1 MTNSQ
6 CISSLEQNES
16 KLMSILRDLDP
27 QNAMIHRNP
36 RDASKGNKIAW
47 MLALLL
53 LSGGATWLFLS
64 NKSSQNLP
72 ATDSTVA
79 TTVSTNESLAA
90 TDSARD
96 NPPPATAGTA
106 EIRENHPAQGEQKS
120 DKAAGEQSVL
130 LAMQMEQ
137 EKTRMEQPAVST
149 PSTPIVKQKS
159 AATDQ
164 RLKTANSASKSPRN
178 AAKRSTPDGAR
189 PTKSEKKPAERDID
203 IITAI
208 VK

>member
-1 MTNSQ
+1 MANSQ

-27 QNAMIHRNP
+27 QNAMIHRNT

-64 NKSSQNLP
+64 NKPSQNLP
-72 ATDSTVA
+72 ATYSTVA

-96 NPPPATAGTA
+96 NQPPATGGTA
-106 EIRENHPAQGEQKS
+106 EIRENQPAQGEQKS
-120 DKAAGEQSVL
+120 DKAGEQSAL

-137 EKTRMEQPAVST
+137 EKTRMEQLTGST

-164 RLKTANSASKSPRN
+164 RLKTANSAGKSPRN